1 MNTIISRIL
10 VVIIIFYTLNI
21 NAQLLFENTATDSGV
36 DAVTGDVL
44 MGSGVSFYD
53 FDNDGFDDLS
63 FATKDGTGLKFYKN
77 FNGFFI
83 EISLGTGLLNTDHL
97 TRQLNWVD
105 FDNDGDSDLFVTST
119 RFGTNSLDEE
129 FYRNR
134 LYENTGNLNFTE
146 VTTQSGLPSTTL
158 GTYGASWGDYNND
171 GFLDV
176 FISNRDEG
184 NRNYLFKNNGD
195 GTFTDTSLEAGIS
208 QIHHLSFCSAWLDIN
223 NDGYQ
228 DLYISNDKIEEERF
242 RNIMYKNNG
251 DGTFTDISVSSGTN
265 ILIDAM
271 TVTVADYDNDGWFD
285 IYVTNLGRS
294 VFLRNNGDETFTDV
308 ATETNTE
315 FNSPA
320 WCANFFDADNDGHQD
335 LYVSGS
341 LVGFSEY
348 ISGAFFLN
356 DGNGLYNIPNNS
368 GFGTF
373 QASSFVNA
381 YGDINNDGFPD
392 LVETNADEEQI
403 FLWENRTINDNNWIK
418 INLEGVE
425 SNRDGIGSVIEI
437 SSNGQ
442 TQYRYTHC
450 GESYL
455 SQNSKSEF
463 FGLGDA
469 SILDYIKVT
478 WLSGNVN
485 IFKDIEVNQT
495 FNITEES
502 SSLSNEDVNELK
514 LSFYP
519 NPTNEIL
526 NIESIKCLNNIEIY
540 NSLGE
545 NISNFKADGCLTNR
559 FDISALKQG
568 IYFINLRF
576 DEYTVTRKLIKI

>member
-10 VVIIIFYTLNI
+10 VVIIFYSINT
-21 NAQLLFENTATDSGV
+21 NAQLLFEDTAQTRGV
-36 DAVTGDVL
+36 NFVTGDVM

-63 FATKDGTGLKFYKN
+63 FASKDGTGLKFYKN
-77 FNGFFI
+77 INGSFI

-134 LYENTGNLNFTE
+134 LYENTGSLNFTE
-146 VTTQSGLPSTTL
+146 VTSLSGLPTTTL

-184 NRNYLFKNNGD
+184 NRNYLFENNGN
-195 GTFTDTSLEAGIS
+195 GTFTDTSLAAGIS

-251 DGTFTDISVSSGTN
+251 DGTFTDISVSSGTD

-271 TVTVADYDNDGWFD
+271 TVTVADYNNDGWFD
-285 IYVTNLGRS
+285 IYITNLGRS

-315 FNSPA
+315 FNSSA
-320 WCANFFDADNDGHQD
+320 WCANFFDADNDGSQD

-341 LVGFSEY
+341 LIGFPQFL
-348 ISGAFFLN
+348 SGAFYLN
-356 DGNGLYNIPNNS
+356 DGNGLFSIPFDS
-368 GFGTF
+368 GFESAL
-373 QASSFVNA
+373 ASSFVNA

-392 LVETNADEEQI
+392 LVETNADEEQV
-403 FLWENRTINDNNWIK
+403 FLWENKTINNNNWIK

-437 SSNGQ
+437 SANGQ

-469 SILDYIKVT
+469 AIIDSIKVT

-495 FNITEES
+495 FNIIEETS
-502 SSLSNEDVNELK
+502 TLSDENINE
-514 LSFYP
+514 SRIRFYP
-519 NPTNEIL
+519 NPSNDVL
-526 NIESIKCLNNIEIY
+526 NIETRKCLNKIEIY

-545 NISNFKADGCLTNR
+545 TISTIVAEECMANR
-559 FDISALKQG
+559 FDISTLNKG
-568 IYFINLRF
+568 VYFITLNF
-576 DEYTVTRKLIKI
+576 DNYTATRKLIKL